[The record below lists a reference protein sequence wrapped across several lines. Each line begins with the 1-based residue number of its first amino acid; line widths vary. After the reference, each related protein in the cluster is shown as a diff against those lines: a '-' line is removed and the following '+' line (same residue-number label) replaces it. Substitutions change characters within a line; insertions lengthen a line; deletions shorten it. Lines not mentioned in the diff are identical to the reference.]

1 MRMNNA
7 MISFVFLSNDIYNSK
22 NLHSDQQGEKLLN
35 NLGGMFSKPWKPK
48 KTREI
53 QGPIIT
59 PGFLLTLH
67 LYNSTFWSFSFI
79 DQATNNTIIVSGA
92 WTDKPSKKNVHNK
105 EDREKLGLA
114 PLPKGRSAPTTPP
127 NESSDAYQ
135 KVDVSAFLLCL
146 SLCIGFSSNI
156 FIVLFHWCY

>member
-67 LYNSTFWSFSFI
+67 FYNSTFWSFSSI
-79 DQATNNTIIVSGA
+79 DQATNNTIM
-92 WTDKPSKKNVHNK
+92 
-105 EDREKLGLA
+105 
-114 PLPKGRSAPTTPP
+114 
-127 NESSDAYQ
+127 
-135 KVDVSAFLLCL
+135 
-146 SLCIGFSSNI
+146 
-156 FIVLFHWCY
+156 